1 MLRLIAMTALL
12 LWTAMPWS
20 GAARAADKVA
30 FGLDWR
36 AEAEYGGYYQA
47 LATGIYARHGLDVSI
62 RQGGP
67 QVNQAQLLLAGR
79 LDFNLA
85 SNSFLALNFV
95 REDLPFVAVAAMF
108 QRDPA
113 ILMAHPGAGHDSFE
127 ALRGAPIMIGG
138 DTRAGWWNFLRAR
151 FGYADAQIRPY
162 TFNLAPFLGDKSAVQ
177 QGYLGSEP
185 FLVKQAAGFD
195 PVVLLLADAGY
206 SGYGSLVSA
215 STKLV
220 EGNPDLVQRFLDA
233 SAEGWVSYLHG
244 DPAPGNAL
252 IKQENPEM
260 TDALLDYGRAALR
273 DRGILESGD
282 AAKGGI
288 GAMSEARFADFFQ
301 VMSGQGL
308 YPAGMDW
315 RRAYTLRFVNKGVGV
330 GGK

>member
-1 MLRLIAMTALL
+1 MLRLILLAALICC
-12 LWTAMPWS
+12 TPVCCTV
-20 GAARAADKVA
+20 ARAADNVA

-47 LATGIYARHGLDVSI
+47 QATGIYARHGLDVSI

-95 REDLPFVAVAAMF
+95 KEDLPFVAVAAMF

-113 ILMAHPGAGHDSFE
+113 ILLAHPGVGHDSFE
-127 ALRGAPIMIGG
+127 ALRGTPVMIGA
-138 DTRAGWWNFLRAR
+138 DSRVGWWNFLRAR
-151 FGYADAQIRPY
+151 FGYTDAQIRPY
-162 TFNLAPFLGDKSAVQ
+162 TFNLAPFLADKQAVQ

-185 FLVKQAAGFD
+185 FLVREAAGFD
-195 PVVLLLADAGY
+195 PVVLLLADAGF
-206 SGYGSLVSA
+206 SGYGSLISA

-233 SAEGWVSYLHG
+233 SIEGWMSYLYG

-252 IKQENPEM
+252 MKKDNPDM

-273 DRGILESGD
+273 DRGILDSGD
-282 AAKGGI
+282 AVKGGI
-288 GAMSEARFADFFQ
+288 GAMTDVRWADFFQ

-308 YPAGMDW
+308 YPAGMDYK
-315 RRAYTLRFVNKGVGV
+315 RAYTLRFVNKGVGV
-330 GGK
+330 RAK

>member
-1 MLRLIAMTALL
+1 MLRLIVFAALICC
-12 LWTAMPWS
+12 T
-20 GAARAADKVA
+20 AARAADKVG

-47 LATGIYARHGLDVSI
+47 QATGIYARHGLDVSI

-113 ILMAHPGAGHDSFE
+113 VLLAHPGAGHDSFE
-127 ALRGAPIMIGG
+127 ALRGAPIMIGA
-138 DTRAGWWNFLRAR
+138 DSRVGWWNFLRAR
-151 FGYADAQIRPY
+151 FGYTDAQIRPY
-162 TFNLAPFLGDKSAVQ
+162 TFNLAPFLADHGAVQ

-185 FLVKQAAGFD
+185 FLVREAAGFD
-195 PVVLLLADAGY
+195 PVVLLLADAGF
-206 SGYGSLVSA
+206 SGYGSLITA
-215 STKLV
+215 STRLV

-233 SAEGWVSYLHG
+233 SIEGWVSYLHG

-252 IKQENPEM
+252 IKKDNPEM
-260 TDALLDYGRAALR
+260 TDALLEYGRTALR

-282 AAKGGI
+282 AALGGI
-288 GAMSEARFADFFQ
+288 GTMTDARWADFFG

-308 YPAGMDW
+308 YPAGLDL

-330 GGK
+330 GAK